1 MLCNL
6 ELIALSKLMI
16 EPSVWVKLKLVTK
29 EFPRLSQ
36 IDLCF
41 RKSHVFNKD
50 GYFYVLL
57 LGQFVKAY
65 NIISALRSEVT
76 LCAFPF
82 FLGHLFSLYI
92 IIQFII

>member
-6 ELIALSKLMI
+6 ELIALSNLMI
-16 EPSVWVKLKLVTK
+16 GHSVWVKLKLVTK

-41 RKSHVFNKD
+41 RKSQVFNKD
-50 GYFYVLL
+50 GNFYVLL

-65 NIISALRSEVT
+65 NIISALRSEVAF
-76 LCAFPF
+76 CAFPF